1 MNEQQDR
8 NVGPAVAPRRVPNDP
23 TYTPTHMRPQAP
35 EQSPIQARP
44 MHGQQPELVIHDE
57 SGADE
62 EKRGQGV
69 RDLVGGLVLIG
80 IGFMW
85 GSSVYLG
92 NPTAFDWFFDGLG
105 TFWVCKGL
113 YNLFTA

>member
-1 MNEQQDR
+1 MTEQRDR
-8 NVGPAVAPRRVPNDP
+8 DLGPAVASRRVPGDP
-23 TYTPTHMRPQAP
+23 TYTPAHMRAESQPEIPMQA
-35 EQSPIQARP
+35 
-44 MHGQQPELVIHDE
+44 HQPELVVHEDG
-57 SGADE
+57 GAGE

-113 YNLFTA
+113 FNLFTV